1 MKCIDYTVRVD
12 GHIITTI
19 HNLPIIMTAAKRDQI
34 RRDIAVT
41 YSIPKHYIRLFPMT
55 FASNGVR

>member
-1 MKCIDYTVRVD
+1 
-12 GHIITTI
+12 
-19 HNLPIIMTAAKRDQI
+19 MTAAKRDQI